1 MQSISWYYPVLA
13 ILLLAAEELYF
24 RIADKCNIIDR
35 PNERSSH
42 THITLRGG
50 GIIFW
55 VGVLLSF
62 LFHPSQWSDYGCFF
76 VGLTLICTISFWDDV
91 RGVRQL
97 PRLAVHLAAML
108 LLFAQWHLF
117 GGEPWWYIVIALIF
131 CMGTINA
138 YNFMDG
144 INGITGGY
152 SLVILVAIAYA
163 NFYMLP
169 EPVVPEVL
177 LHTVTI
183 SVFIFCYYNFRPRA
197 RCFAGDVGSVG
208 IAFILVY
215 FLGSLI
221 LATHDLTYLALL
233 LVYGV
238 DSILTIVHRLMLHEN
253 IGLPHRKHLYQLL
266 ANELHWPHVAVS
278 ALYMAVQ
285 AVIAV
290 GLFATPEAYRPIYFF
305 AVLAVLCVVYICFMR
320 RYFHLHIGK

>member
-1 MQSISWYYPVLA
+1 MQPISWYYP
-13 ILLLAAEELYF
+13 LLGMLLFAAEEIYF
-24 RIADKCNIIDR
+24 RTADKGNIRDR
-35 PNERSSH
+35 PNKRSSH
-42 THITLRGG
+42 TRITLRGG
-50 GIIFW
+50 GISFW
-55 VGVLLSF
+55 LGVLLSF
-62 LFHPSQWSDYGCFF
+62 LFHPSQWSDDGCFF
-76 VGLTLICTISFWDDV
+76 AGLTLISAISFGDDV

-97 PRLAVHLAAML
+97 PRLVVHLAAML

-117 GGEPWWYIVIALIF
+117 GGEPWWYIVIALFF

-152 SLVILVAIAYA
+152 SFVILVAIAYA
-163 NFYMLP
+163 NCYVLP
-169 EPVVPEVL
+169 HPVVPEEL

-183 SVFIFCYYNFRPRA
+183 SVAIFCFYNFRPRA

-215 FLGSLI
+215 FLGLLI
-221 LATHDLTYLALL
+221 LATHDFTYLALL

-238 DSILTIVHRLMLHEN
+238 DSVLTIVHRLMLHEN

-285 AVIAV
+285 ALIAV
-290 GLFATPEAYRPIYFF
+290 GLFATPEAYRPFYFF
-305 AVLAVLCVVYICFMR
+305 AVLAVLCVVYIGFMR
-320 RYFHLHIGK
+320 RYFHLHAGK

>member
-1 MQSISWYYPVLA
+1 MQPISWYYP
-13 ILLLAAEELYF
+13 LLGMLLFAAEEIYF

-42 THITLRGG
+42 TRITLRGG

-55 VGVLLSF
+55 VGMLLSF

-76 VGLTLICTISFWDDV
+76 AGLTRISAISFWDDV

-97 PRLAVHLAAML
+97 PRLVVHLAAML

-117 GGEPWWYIVIALIF
+117 GGEPWWYIVIALFF

-152 SLVILVAIAYA
+152 SFVILVAIAYA
-163 NFYMLP
+163 NCYVLP
-169 EPVVPEVL
+169 HPVVPEEL

-183 SVFIFCYYNFRPRA
+183 SVAIFCFYNFRPRA

-215 FLGSLI
+215 FLGLLI
-221 LATHDLTYLALL
+221 LATHDFTYLALL
-233 LVYGV
+233 LV
-238 DSILTIVHRLMLHEN
+238 
-253 IGLPHRKHLYQLL
+253 
-266 ANELHWPHVAVS
+266 
-278 ALYMAVQ
+278 
-285 AVIAV
+285 
-290 GLFATPEAYRPIYFF
+290 
-305 AVLAVLCVVYICFMR
+305 
-320 RYFHLHIGK
+320 